1 MKKSTLKTI
10 GVVTLASAPFL
21 CGISLSLGL
30 TIYFGVK
37 SIGIFDDFE
46 NSEMFQE
53 VKEQEV
59 ARMKELEKDYYE
71 AQYNY
76 ASDKISLPEL
86 NAAKNQYN
94 AQKDYVES
102 DSFVF
107 DYMPQDTWQKY
118 DSLQEATAVAGITI
132 PITGIGGVMLSDPIL
147 NHFSK
152 KEKEL
157 TE

>member
-10 GVVTLASAPFL
+10 GVVTLASAPFV
-21 CGISLSLGL
+21 CGISLSVGL
-30 TIYFGVK
+30 SIYFGVK
-37 SIGIFDDFE
+37 AGEIFDDFE

-86 NAAKNQYN
+86 NAVKNQYN

-102 DSFVF
+102 DTFVF

-118 DSLQEATAVAGITI
+118 DSQQKATSVAGFAI
-132 PITGIGGVMLSDPIL
+132 PITGIGGSVLCYPIL